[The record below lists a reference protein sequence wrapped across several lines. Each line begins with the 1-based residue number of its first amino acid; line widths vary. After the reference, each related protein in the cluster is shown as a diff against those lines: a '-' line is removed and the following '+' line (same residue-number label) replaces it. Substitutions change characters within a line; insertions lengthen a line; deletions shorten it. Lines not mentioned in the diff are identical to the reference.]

1 MSDLNFEYQL
11 LIPEFIL
18 AAVAGLVLLV
28 DAFRADL
35 KINRRLLPAIA
46 ALGVLVYG
54 LVSLLYINEQKDF
67 ASLIAIDNFTT
78 FFRVIF
84 AATAFIIIV
93 GSYEYVSKNIRHQGE
108 FYALILTAT
117 LGATLM
123 AAAQELLTAYIAI
136 ELLSFSLYV
145 AVSLAVHDR
154 RSGEAG
160 LKYVLLGGV
169 ASAILLYGLSLI
181 YGVAGTTGY
190 AEMQAVFSDLAS
202 ADGGISRALLLGL
215 VMLIGGLAFKASAVP
230 FHMWTPDAYEGA
242 PLPITAFLSATA
254 KAATF
259 ALLLRLFGGPLL
271 PLIDDWQWILAT
283 LAVSTM
289 VVGNLIALQQ
299 TNIKRLL
306 AYSSIGQVGFMLM
319 AITTISDASA
329 SALLLHIVGY
339 LVTNLAVFMAVI
351 AVYNRTGKEL
361 ISDFRGL
368 AETQP
373 YLAFVIT
380 VGLLSLGGMPL
391 LAGFFTKFFLF
402 QAAAEQNF
410 LWLATVAV
418 IMSTVSLYYY
428 LQVIR
433 QMYLYEPEGDT
444 ERWHPSIAS
453 YAVTFVLFIGIF
465 VIGIWATPVLQAAD
479 HASAVLFG

>member
-1 MSDLNFEYQL
+1 
-11 LIPEFIL
+11 
-18 AAVAGLVLLV
+18 
-28 DAFRADL
+28 
-35 KINRRLLPAIA
+35 
-46 ALGVLVYG
+46 
-54 LVSLLYINEQKDF
+54 
-67 ASLIAIDNFTT
+67 
-78 FFRVIF
+78 
-84 AATAFIIIV
+84 
-93 GSYEYVSKNIRHQGE
+93 
-108 FYALILTAT
+108 
-117 LGATLM
+117 
-123 AAAQELLTAYIAI
+123 
-136 ELLSFSLYV
+136 
-145 AVSLAVHDR
+145 
-154 RSGEAG
+154 
-160 LKYVLLGGV
+160 
-169 ASAILLYGLSLI
+169 
-181 YGVAGTTGY
+181 
-190 AEMQAVFSDLAS
+190 
-202 ADGGISRALLLGL
+202 
-215 VMLIGGLAFKASAVP
+215 
-230 FHMWTPDAYEGA
+230 
-242 PLPITAFLSATA
+242 
-254 KAATF
+254 
-259 ALLLRLFGGPLL
+259 
-271 PLIDDWQWILAT
+271 
-283 LAVSTM
+283 M

-465 VIGIWATPVLQAAD
+465 VIGIWATPDSDAFWKAAAIVVILAVGVSYCFWFLASPPRIRLARRLAWASMGAA
-479 HASAVLFG
+479 ASAGLLASAGVIFEIKLLPWWWAVSLLVLLMVAGCLAVPVVNFIERRRG